1 MRTESLLCSS
11 LPVVSR
17 LFLDYQTD
25 ATSLRRFYPSAVDRP
40 ADVTDRVG
48 DVLAAYSQDRDEL
61 CDLLRDQNLSFGAS
75 PETLDSIELLRA
87 TDTVA
92 VLSGQQTGLFSGPLY
107 SVYKALTAVKM
118 AECLRSDGTN
128 AVPVFWMATEDHD
141 LAEVSNA
148 FVVDS
153 VGKLSEERFA
163 PVGSDEGLP
172 VGNVLLNDSV
182 VTAIDRLFDSL
193 PRTEFSE
200 ELRSELRKCWMPGK
214 NFGEAFG
221 SFFCRL
227 LGKFGL
233 VIVDP
238 LDSGLKR
245 MAAPLYVEAIR
256 RSNAIVSALTNR
268 SSELTAAGYHSQV
281 LIEDGYFPLFWHSD
295 NGVRIA
301 LRRTSDGRLQAKGR
315 RERFTEDELV
325 EIAAAEPGRFSPGV
339 MLRPVVQDHL
349 FPTICYFGGSAEVA
363 YFAQNSEVY
372 RILGRPVTTIIHR
385 QSLTIV
391 EPKHARSLEKYGL
404 NFNDLFAGED
414 EIIRRVLDEFVDP
427 ATAQLFS
434 DIEEKINAELE
445 RLDEAI
451 SKLDPTLAENL
462 ATRRRK
468 INYHVGALRKKYYSR
483 RAVTEEVIDRRV
495 KAALT
500 ALLPDGQL
508 QERVVNIVSF
518 LDRFGPGFVD
528 WIYDSIDLEDKGHR
542 VIYI

>member
-1 MRTESLLCSS
+1 
-11 LPVVSR
+11 
-17 LFLDYQTD
+17 
-25 ATSLRRFYPSAVDRP
+25 
-40 ADVTDRVG
+40 
-48 DVLAAYSQDRDEL
+48 
-61 CDLLRDQNLSFGAS
+61 
-75 PETLDSIELLRA
+75 
-87 TDTVA
+87 
-92 VLSGQQTGLFSGPLY
+92 
-107 SVYKALTAVKM
+107 
-118 AECLRSDGTN
+118 
-128 AVPVFWMATEDHD
+128 
-141 LAEVSNA
+141 
-148 FVVDS
+148 
-153 VGKLSEERFA
+153 
-163 PVGSDEGLP
+163 
-172 VGNVLLNDSV
+172 
-182 VTAIDRLFDSL
+182 
-193 PRTEFSE
+193 
-200 ELRSELRKCWMPGK
+200 
-214 NFGEAFG
+214 
-221 SFFCRL
+221 
-227 LGKFGL
+227 
-233 VIVDP
+233 
-238 LDSGLKR
+238 
-245 MAAPLYVEAIR
+245 
-256 RSNAIVSALTNR
+256 
-268 SSELTAAGYHSQV
+268 
-281 LIEDGYFPLFWHSD
+281 
-295 NGVRIA
+295 
-301 LRRTSDGRLQAKGR
+301 
-315 RERFTEDELV
+315 
-325 EIAAAEPGRFSPGV
+325 

-372 RILGRPVTTIIHR
+372 SILGRPVTTIIHR

-414 EIIRRVLDEFVDP
+414 RDHSPCVRRIRRSGEPLSYSQTSRKRSMP
-427 ATAQLFS
+427 SL
-434 DIEEKINAELE
+434 K